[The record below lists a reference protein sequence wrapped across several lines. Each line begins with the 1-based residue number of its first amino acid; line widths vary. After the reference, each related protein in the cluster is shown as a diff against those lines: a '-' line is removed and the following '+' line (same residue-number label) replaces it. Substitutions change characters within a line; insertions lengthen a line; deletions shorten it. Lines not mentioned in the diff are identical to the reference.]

1 MGNIKFLNGE
11 EQTAELQEKA
21 EIRLDEPPAADR
33 KEEQAAHV
41 LFEDIS
47 KREVDAKHFRMSD
60 GSFRAVY
67 YGSPVHYYDENEG
80 KYVGIDNTLTE
91 SGCDETDEDDF
102 RGYVNR
108 RGSFRVKLA
117 ENTDGRNL
125 MAIEKDG
132 YRLIWKLLGKKDR
145 VTGETALASASA
157 RVSKANEADSG
168 TGAELDRLNG
178 EVRYDD
184 FVPGCDLQYVVTPTG
199 VKENIIVREK
209 KEAYIFDFLLKTK
222 YLNLE
227 LSEDGRKLLAFVER
241 VDETT
246 GAAQKEVIFDIPAP
260 YMIDGAG
267 NEGYDVTYELSRQR
281 NGKYLFSIVADETW
295 INAEGRV
302 FPVTIDPAIEVNEFE
317 RIFVSRTAFN
327 KEPGTTHITSELRY
341 VGGTGKSEMLM
352 ESGTYARTYFK
363 ITLPKNLQACKI
375 NHVVLKLHFINHL
388 KSNDEVTPFLIRK
401 CDAVDI
407 ENPPF
412 YGNMGEIIQ
421 YIQQVGNI
429 EDQMYVE
436 YDLTKIYKNGSTT
449 DPRYACLIGYE
460 KDERDDLL
468 ILEDENQYGYKG
480 KLEIDYTLNR
490 TLKSEEFQTNDVKRA
505 GTHMV
510 DLFTG
515 YNKFIHKDNDF
526 AGGNRLSLEI
536 SHVYNSLEKSN
547 EYYTVSKGGSRTVP
561 LGMGTGWKLN
571 IQPFVFKV
579 ADQSSAYDNSLRYL
593 YIDQNGDEIS
603 FARNITRKPVYD
615 GDTITEIKETEE
627 FLDEQGKKLRCYEVA
642 GEIRIAD
649 DNGTILYF
657 DNNELYKITDKNGDS
672 VTLVKEACYGNIS
685 RVYDS
690 LGHSAVFEYD
700 AYCRL
705 SRLTF
710 SDGKVL
716 TYQYNGNG
724 CLTKICYPD
733 SGATEFYYGGPDSI
747 FDLNSVRDRSGYRL
761 NVSYSDGK
769 VSQLKDFAC
778 FRSISS
784 NGVVPYTAGSE
795 PGVEKFSAYDII
807 VYEKPGK
814 KLLIRYQNNLTSVIA
829 ENGYAQN
836 YQFNQGGFCECVYET
851 KDELNAEQV
860 KKSVTD
866 IFYYKGFDVFDTY
879 EVRPS
884 STSQNLLK
892 DGSFEGSD
900 ESAWLRIDEDRFCK
914 KYGVGVDGDYALS
927 IVGAV
932 TESRLIRQI
941 IRASELDLSRG
952 EGIIFSGFAKADS
965 LPLTNTTKFRIYLAL
980 YYEDNSVS
988 IESLDFDYTKTN
1000 WQFAAKA
1007 VVLNQNSSLDHITFF
1022 IDYSY
1027 NNGTAYFDKLQ
1038 LCKGN
1043 AVCTRGTPRFYTDKD
1058 NRIFDIAELE
1068 KIKYRDTDHFF
1079 NIKADETV
1087 DVKKVQ
1093 MTYLNIVAMQ
1103 NNPGVILD
1111 VNGVIDTNVDDKKTF
1126 LVFRQNGVEYQY
1138 NLFELEYAASGMT
1151 EIINKSGT
1159 VRLLKR
1165 KDDQLERIEAVDPD
1179 GNSFFSTFEYDEQ
1192 NRLKRETDFRGVVK
1206 EYAYTSSNY
1215 KNVSSE
1221 TKRYGSLEANK
1232 IFNDYSYER
1241 NHYLSRIYDE
1251 RQYLNQK
1258 ELYTENQYSLVKD
1271 RLESVQL
1278 PNGQTISYHYDETN
1292 SYLLGIS
1299 TMLLYVSPVNGAAH
1313 ADQIGIAYSY
1323 QKGYLT
1329 EIKSGTGG
1337 ITYGYEYDGFGNLI
1351 KTRINGVEVVSA
1363 ERFADSTYSSDDEN
1377 TFNYEEITLANG
1389 CKIKEIKNCKGDLI
1403 CRKIRE
1409 QTGVLNGESQYGA
1422 ETESFR
1428 VVYRTDE
1435 NGEVLS
1441 EISYTI
1447 DKMPAIDA
1455 GTPDD
1460 SSQWLYSDYCYDEN
1474 GELRSVAR
1482 RGYRAGSDS
1491 VCRDKGGRVS
1501 SEDYRFEN
1509 GFVDQCYIY
1518 DYNQNDAGATVPDD
1532 RLETVAVYRNAGTE
1546 LINTLKFGYD
1556 ELGRV
1561 KSRKVLSPS
1570 GTELL
1575 EESYGYAARKAM
1587 DVCNNLCNSG
1597 STNYLSTLQHKCR
1610 NETYTE
1616 FVDYNATGG
1625 ISQVQIGNRS
1635 VKYGYDMINRLSNE
1649 QNEFMGLDYH
1659 FEYDS
1664 AGNIVSVYSKK
1675 HGNSAWETKETYTY
1689 QTKDGLPTN
1698 QLLSITKESVNGGG
1712 ISTIYT
1718 AGEYDGVGNPCKY
1731 RGNVLKWKRGRILK
1745 AYGGNEYRYDGNGI
1759 RQEKR
1764 TAGGAV
1770 HKYYTLGGKILGE
1783 EVSENGTVTTYRYE
1797 YLGDRVVGLVKN
1809 NTEKYYYQYNAVGD
1823 IARICDEDGKTA
1835 ARYEYDAWG
1844 NHRIYD
1850 RSGAEITY
1858 DVETPGMIY
1867 RFDEHIG
1874 RVNPFRYKGYYY
1886 DGETGLYYVETR
1898 YYDPA
1903 ARRFV
1908 NADNVGIVATEYLTT
1923 PGGQN
1928 LYSYSLNNPVNY
1940 RDASGQ
1946 SVTAVISV
1954 IWSVVKL
1961 VVSLGMLGL
1970 AVYGLV
1976 GAIKSFSKE
1985 PSWLNLLFVV
1995 IAVVGVAVSSAQ
2007 VVKAVRGVVTAVKS
2021 LPLEVKQSPPTQ
2033 EGSQIQ
2039 GDCFVAGTKVRTE
2052 NGYKKIEEIEV
2063 GEKVLAYDEKTGRQ
2077 EYKRVV
2083 RLFRGETNEWYHIE
2097 VNGEEIR
2104 CTGNHPFYVKGKGYV
2119 KAKEL
2124 TREDKLVL
2132 SDGKEVGTEGIRIE
2146 RLEKPETKY
2155 NFEVEDFHTYYV
2167 TECEILVHNKCWR
2180 WAKGSY
2186 ESAEQSLNEHYK
2198 LHGVEVGADNI
2209 TEYFE
2214 MATNYADDVILRG
2227 KFIKN
2232 VTGATKN
2239 VQRYTLGDNYY
2250 IDIIKK
2256 SKEIISFGEL
2266 W

>member
-11 EQTAELQEKA
+11 EQAAELQEKA

-145 VTGETALASASA
+145 ATGETALASASA
-157 RVSKANEADSG
+157 RVSKANEAGSG
-168 TGAELDRLNG
+168 TGAELNRLNG

-222 YLNLE
+222 NLNLE

-317 RIFVSRTAFN
+317 PIFVAKSAFS
-327 KEPGTTHITSELRY
+327 GDYGILQRVY
-341 VGGTGKSEMLM
+341 YIGGGDVGPYLIPIGGD
-352 ESGTYARTYFK
+352 TYARTYFK
-363 ITLPKNLQACKI
+363 IMLPKSIGDCRI
-375 NHVVLKLHFINHL
+375 NHVGLKMFVNRQYLYPIEEYQIFL
-388 KSNDEVTPFLIRK
+388 RSCGEVDMKNPSFYTELGEVIQCIRGDK
-401 CDAVDI
+401 QLETRSSI
-407 ENPPF
+407 EF
-412 YGNMGEIIQ
+412 
-421 YIQQVGNI
+421 
-429 EDQMYVE
+429 
-436 YDLTKIYKNGSTT
+436 DLTKAFKNGNASS
-449 DPRYACLIGYE
+449 PHYVCVMGN
-460 KDERDDLL
+460 
-468 ILEDENQYGYKG
+468 EDSNNGEVLQLFEEDASPNRAVI
-480 KLEIDYTLNR
+480 EIDYTLNR

-515 YNKFIHKDNDF
+515 NNKFIHKDVDF

-561 LGMGTGWKLN
+561 LGMGKGWKLN
-571 IQPFVFKV
+571 IQQFVFKV

-747 FDLNSVRDRSGYRL
+747 FDLHSVRDRSGYRL

-927 IVGAV
+927 IVGSV

-1007 VVLNQNSSLDHITFF
+1007 VVLNQNSSLDHITFL

-1111 VNGVIDTNVDDKKTF
+1111 ENGVIDTNVDDKKTF

-1151 EIINKSGT
+1151 EIINKSGA

-1165 KDDQLERIEAVDPD
+1165 KDDQLERIEAVDPS

-1258 ELYTENQYSLVKD
+1258 ELYTENRYSLVKD

-1409 QTGVLNGESQYGA
+1409 QTGVLNGEPQYGA

-1501 SEDYRFEN
+1501 SEDYRFDN

-1518 DYNQNDAGATVPDD
+1518 DYNQNNAGAIVPDD

-1770 HKYYTLGGKILGE
+1770 HKYYTSGGKILGE

-1995 IAVVGVAVSSAQ
+1995 ITVVGVAVSSAQ
-2007 VVKAVRGVVTAVKS
+2007 VIKAVRGVVTAVRKPAQECIKTIDEIKIYEAQREDFTDEAWQEIQS
-2021 LPLEVKQSPPTQ
+2021 LRHN
-2033 EGSQIQ
+2033 
-2039 GDCFVAGTKVRTE
+2039 A
-2052 NGYKKIEEIEV
+2052 NGETISNLASGKKIHK
-2063 GEKVLAYDEKTGRQ
+2063 GFKVNAY
-2077 EYKRVV
+2077 
-2083 RLFRGETNEWYHIE
+2083 GET
-2097 VNGEEIR
+2097 
-2104 CTGNHPFYVKGKGYV
+2104 TGISIPGGGRTAGSYGYTDAFDSITNTIFELKPNNARAIKAGIKQLKRYFKAYKLEKGITV
-2119 KAKEL
+2119 Q
-2124 TREDKLVL
+2124 LVL
-2132 SDGKEVGTEGIRIE
+2132 IV
-2146 RLEKPETKY
+2146 Y
-2155 NFEVEDFHTYYV
+2155 
-2167 TECEILVHNKCWR
+2167 
-2180 WAKGSY
+2180 
-2186 ESAEQSLNEHYK
+2186 
-2198 LHGVEVGADNI
+2198 
-2209 TEYFE
+2209 
-2214 MATNYADDVILRG
+2214 
-2227 KFIKN
+2227 
-2232 VTGATKN
+2232 
-2239 VQRYTLGDNYY
+2239 
-2250 IDIIKK
+2250 
-2256 SKEIISFGEL
+2256 
-2266 W
+2266 